1 MNAWIAK
8 HGRLKLLL
16 PVAVMLCAYAVF
28 SGGRYV
34 LHQMLVAKVH
44 AGMCRSKPD
53 APHAKPLLFSSNQT
67 RPIPGQQR

>member
-8 HGRLKLLL
+8 HGVLKLLL
-16 PVAVMLCAYAVF
+16 PVALLLGAYAVF

-44 AGMCRSKPD
+44 AGICRTRPD
-53 APHAKPLLFSSNQT
+53 AQPAKSLLFSSNQSHS
-67 RPIPGQQR
+67 IPARQR